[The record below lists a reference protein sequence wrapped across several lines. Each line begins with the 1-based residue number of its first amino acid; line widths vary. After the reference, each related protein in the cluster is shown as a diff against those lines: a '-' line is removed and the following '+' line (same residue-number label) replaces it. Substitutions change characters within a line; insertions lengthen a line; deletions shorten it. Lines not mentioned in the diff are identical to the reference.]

1 MRPSGARFHLRPFG
15 KGADL
20 FVFDSGD
27 LSAGPEYINDF
38 ESGVDRLDLGEGVQS
53 ETLSDGR
60 VRVFIP
66 AAPVEPADPVE
77 QTGDNRDNYLRGGA
91 GADTLSGG
99 HGADSLYGG
108 PGADVFRFNP
118 GDVDDGD
125 EYINDFESGVDR
137 LDLVSGLASETLSDG
152 RVRVYKAPAVGFGAF
167 GFESD
172 AAPFGFEID
181 GDGGGGLI

>member
-38 ESGVDRLDLGEGVQS
+38 EPDVDRLDLGEGVQ
-53 ETLSDGR
+53 
-60 VRVFIP
+60 
-66 AAPVEPADPVE
+66 
-77 QTGDNRDNYLRGGA
+77 
-91 GADTLSGG
+91 
-99 HGADSLYGG
+99 
-108 PGADVFRFNP
+108 
-118 GDVDDGD
+118 
-125 EYINDFESGVDR
+125 
-137 LDLVSGLASETLSDG
+137 SETLSDG